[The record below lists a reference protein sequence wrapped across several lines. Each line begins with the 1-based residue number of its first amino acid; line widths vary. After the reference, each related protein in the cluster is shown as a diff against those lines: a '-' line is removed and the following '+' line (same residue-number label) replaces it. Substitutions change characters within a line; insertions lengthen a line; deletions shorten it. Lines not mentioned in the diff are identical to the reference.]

1 MLNVGSVS
9 WNWSRNYTKWDIK
22 HVRARNQRLPPPP
35 ARKIERNEWKT
46 PAPACVSTTH
56 VRVCVCIYSG
66 RSPGRKKRLLWCGKN
81 ARAIAL
87 ARGANRAQSGGNVAT
102 QGDHLRRD
110 AQQRKLQQ
118 FRHIP
123 SGSKRYLLE
132 FYLKRT
138 HTHTHTN
145 IKFET
150 CWWYCNFEAIRL
162 YLYYK
167 EYLQS
172 KPFVGH
178 MQTLTHLLS
187 INKTLKRIET

>member
-46 PAPACVSTTH
+46 PAPACVSTTR

-138 HTHTHTN
+138 HTHTQILNLKHAGDIVISKRFVYIYTIKNIYKVNHLWATCKLWHTYWAS
-145 IKFET
+145 IK
-150 CWWYCNFEAIRL
+150 
-162 YLYYK
+162 
-167 EYLQS
+167 
-172 KPFVGH
+172 H
-178 MQTLTHLLS
+178 
-187 INKTLKRIET
+187 